1 MGICPYFERPV
12 IAGGELSMEQYQDI
26 IQIIALSMGVAWAS
40 GLNLYAAIL
49 TLGFAGSSGNID
61 LPAQLEILQDPLVM
75 AAAGFMFLVQ
85 FFADKIP
92 GVDSGWDAL
101 HTFIRIPAGAFLA
114 AAAVGDTNQAMEL
127 AAAIAG
133 GTLTAGTHMTKAGTR
148 LLINTSPEPLTNW
161 AASITEDV
169 AVIGGLIIAINNPV
183 LFLALL
189 VILIIA
195 AIWLLPKI
203 WRGIK
208 MLFNKVRGWL
218 GGKPAQDVQTYDN
231 INSDNQELAAAVKTN
246 LQDISR

>member
-1 MGICPYFERPV
+1 
-12 IAGGELSMEQYQDI
+12 MEQYQDI

-49 TLGFAGSSGNID
+49 TLGFAGSSGNIE

-75 AAAGFMFLVQ
+75 AAAGFMFMVQ
-85 FFADKIP
+85 FFADKFP
-92 GVDSGWDAL
+92 GVDTGWDAL

-148 LLINTSPEPLTNW
+148 LLINTSPEPVTNW
-161 AASITEDV
+161 AASITEDI
-169 AVIGGLIIAINNPV
+169 AVVGGLIIALNNPV
-183 LFLALL
+183 LFLILL
-189 VILIIA
+189 VVFIIA

-208 MLFNKVRGWL
+208 LLFNKIRGWL
-218 GGKPAQDVQTYDN
+218 GGKPAQELQTFDDIKGN
-231 INSDNQELAAAVKTN
+231 NQELAAAVNSN
-246 LQDISR
+246 LKDIDR